1 MRLIKCNLFILKE
14 VHEDFTTTQ
23 RNKSK
28 CLRKGAHRRRQ
39 CFEGFFFFSFALSYT
54 ESKKG
59 LLVQCLQVKNSS
71 GYEIRKEHILI
82 KGFQGSKW
90 SSFTPAI

>member
-1 MRLIKCNLFILKE
+1 MWILQLHKE
-14 VHEDFTTTQ
+14 TKVSACGKEHIEED
-23 RNKSK
+23 NV
-28 CLRKGAHRRRQ
+28 LRV
-39 CFEGFFFFSFALSYT
+39 FFFFSFALSYT